1 VGIVQIERRNQC
13 GLGFL
18 TCEIYSVLLAGLI
31 MTAAVAPAGADQSL
45 RCGRLSRE
53 GAPTATPRT
62 AGHALARFE
71 QINQLVKSSPYSIL
85 FFGDS
90 LTEGWDP
97 AAWQRNMA
105 PRGILNAGI
114 SGDRT
119 DHLLW
124 RLAHGNLAG
133 PPPKAVILLI
143 GTNDLGSG
151 RSPEASADG
160 IRANLALLRQRLPS
174 ARILL
179 LGLLPREEFPGA
191 PLRRAVERLN
201 ALIRDCADDN
211 HIFFAEI
218 GGVLLDSGGRL
229 GTAISPDHLHL
240 SERGYA
246 LLAKQLGPILDGL
259 VADAQ

>member
-1 VGIVQIERRNQC
+1 VGIVQIERHNRC

-18 TCEIYSVLLAGLI
+18 ASQIFSVLLAGLVT
-31 MTAAVAPAGADQSL
+31 TAAVEPAGAGQSPA
-45 RCGRLSRE
+45 CGRFSRE
-53 GAPTATPRT
+53 GAPNATPRT
-62 AGHALARFE
+62 ARHALARFE
-71 QINQLVKSSPYSIL
+71 QINQFVESSPHSIL

-97 AAWQRNMA
+97 AAWRQNMA
-105 PRGILNAGI
+105 PRGILNAGV

-124 RLAHGNLAG
+124 RMEHGNLAG
-133 PPPKAVILLI
+133 PPPKSVILLI
-143 GTNDLGSG
+143 GTNDLASG

-191 PLRRAVERLN
+191 PLRRAVERVN
-201 ALIRDCADDN
+201 SLIRGCADDK

-218 GGVLLDSGGRL
+218 GGVLLDGGGRL

-246 LLAKQLGPILDGL
+246 LLAGQLGPILDRL
-259 VADAQ
+259 IANTQ